1 MFRILNVSQLINK
14 AVLKVKF
21 NFFFRKF
28 LRKHIVEILFE
39 SSYDIVNKDGRRS
52 KKDRDWIK
60 IMKLTPSLGC
70 RRWNINKESK

>member
-52 KKDRDWIK
+52 KKDRD
-60 IMKLTPSLGC
+60 
-70 RRWNINKESK
+70 